1 MMSKTLLTWFCLLVL
16 LPFSGLSAEQRKPVI
31 AVIGEPGLRDQSALM
46 TAVLS
51 GENAVTLVEREEME
65 RILDE
70 QKWDAAGLTRTHAM
84 QLGQLLR
91 ADGLLLM
98 RSSPGL
104 PAGGIELRL
113 VSVRPGIV
121 LSNPKYSTGP

>member
-1 MMSKTLLTWFCLLVL
+1 
-16 LPFSGLSAEQRKPVI
+16 
-31 AVIGEPGLRDQSALM
+31 
-46 TAVLS
+46 
-51 GENAVTLVEREEME
+51 ME

-113 VSVRPGIV
+113 VAVRPGIV